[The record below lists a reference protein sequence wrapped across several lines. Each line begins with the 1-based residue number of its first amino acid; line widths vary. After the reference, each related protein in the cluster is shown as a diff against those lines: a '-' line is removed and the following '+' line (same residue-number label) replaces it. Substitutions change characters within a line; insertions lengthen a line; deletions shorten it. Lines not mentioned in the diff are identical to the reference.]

1 MLAARRPRA
10 RNSGR
15 GKGMREFQD
24 RVAVVTGGG
33 GGIGAAL
40 CWRWAKAGMKV
51 VVADIDLSA
60 AEHVRDALKVSGRT
74 AIAAKVDVS
83 SASEVEQLALLAY
96 GQYGSVDV
104 LCNNAGI
111 VPSGRYRPVW
121 EYPLEDWQWALD
133 VNLMGVVHGIR
144 SFVPRMLAQNT
155 PAHIVNT
162 ASVAGLVSGSGSPVY
177 SAAKH
182 AVVRV
187 TEALYASLQERN
199 APIGVTLLCPGL
211 VNTRIYESERNRPE
225 HLRPASGAADET
237 PQLRAVAAELYAH
250 ALSPAA
256 VAEQVFEAVQAQRLY
271 QLTSDRFDDAI
282 RERAEALLAR
292 RNPQFPSLLD
302 LSLRDRRVQ
311 T

>member
-1 MLAARRPRA
+1 
-10 RNSGR
+10 
-15 GKGMREFQD
+15 MREFRG

-33 GGIGAAL
+33 SGIGAAL

-51 VVADIDLSA
+51 VTADIDLAA
-60 AEHVRDALKVSGRT
+60 AERVRGALEAAGHT
-74 AIAAKVDVS
+74 AMAVKVDVS
-83 SASEVEQLALLAY
+83 QASEVEHLAESAY
-96 GQYGSVDV
+96 TRYGSVDI

-121 EYPLEDWQWALD
+121 VYPLEDWQWAFD

-155 PAHIVNT
+155 EAHIVNT

-187 TEALYASLQERN
+187 TEALYASLQERG
-199 APIGVTLLCPGL
+199 APIGVTMLCPGL

-225 HLRPASGAADET
+225 QLRPASGTAAET
-237 PQLRAVAAELYAH
+237 PELQAVAAELYSH
-250 ALSPAA
+250 ALSPEA

-271 QLTSDRFDDAI
+271 QITSDKFDDAI
-282 RERAEALLAR
+282 RLRADALLAR
-292 RNPQFPSLLD
+292 QNPVFPSLLD
-302 LSLRDRRVQ
+302 LSLRDRRV
-311 T
+311 

>member
-1 MLAARRPRA
+1 
-10 RNSGR
+10 
-15 GKGMREFQD
+15 MREFRG

-33 GGIGAAL
+33 SGIGAAL

-51 VVADIDLSA
+51 VVADIDSA
-60 AEHVRDALKVSGRT
+60 AAERVRVALEAAGHS
-74 AIAAKVDVS
+74 AIAVKVDVS
-83 SASEVEQLALLAY
+83 QASEVEQLAEAAY
-96 GQYGSVDV
+96 ARYGSVDI

-121 EYPLEDWQWALD
+121 EYPLEDWQWAFD

-155 PAHIVNT
+155 ESHIVNT

-187 TEALYASLQERN
+187 TEALYASLQERG
-199 APIGVTLLCPGL
+199 APIGVTMLCPGL

-225 HLRPASGAADET
+225 QLRPASGAAAET
-237 PQLRAVAAELYAH
+237 PELQAVAAELYSH
-250 ALSPAA
+250 ALSPEA

-271 QLTSDRFDDAI
+271 QITSDKFDDAI
-282 RERAEALLAR
+282 RARADALLAR
-292 RNPQFPSLLD
+292 QNPVFPSLLD
-302 LSLRDRRVQ
+302 LSLRDRRV
-311 T
+311 